1 MSLLPKTNLSLVFL
15 AALGLAVIPP
25 AQAQTPALTITQTG
39 IENAGNSYS
48 VGYEFT
54 TTAPVTVD
62 ALGYFTSQSGVN
74 ALTQDHPVS
83 IYDTKS
89 KALLASGTV
98 SHTVASFVNGYFVY
112 TGITPVT
119 LAPGDYIVT
128 GASGRDP
135 YEFNGSFT
143 TDARINFVEDRYNIT
158 GSNDSYPP
166 FTVNSIG
173 VQGGFFG
180 GTFALAPA
188 PAAVPEPSS
197 VASMGLGGVG
207 LLGLLLRA
215 RKRKKAVAS

>member
-1 MSLLPKTNLSLVFL
+1 MSLLPKASLSLVLL

-25 AQAQTPALTITQTG
+25 AQAQTPALTITKTG
-39 IENAGNSYS
+39 TENAGNSYS
-48 VGYEFT
+48 LGYEFT

-83 IYDTKS
+83 IYDTNS

-128 GASGRDP
+128 GASGNDP
-135 YEFNGSFT
+135 YEYNASLT
-143 TDARINFVEDRYNIT
+143 TDARIHFVEDRYDSNNT
-158 GSNDSYPP
+158 GSNDSYLSNRQ
-166 FTVNSIG
+166 FLVVVS
-173 VQGGFFG
+173 
-180 GTFALAPA
+180 
-188 PAAVPEPSS
+188 
-197 VASMGLGGVG
+197 
-207 LLGLLLRA
+207 
-215 RKRKKAVAS
+215 

>member
-1 MSLLPKTNLSLVFL
+1 MHLSHPRVPLLGLAAF

-25 AQAQTPALTITQTG
+25 AQAQTPGLTITQTG
-39 IENAGNSYS
+39 FEQTVPLFSL
-48 VGYEFT
+48 GYEFT

-74 ALTQDHPVS
+74 ALTEDHPVS

-89 KALLASGTV
+89 AALLASGTV
-98 SHTVASFVNGYFVY
+98 SHTAASFVNGYFVY
-112 TGITPVT
+112 TGIAPVT

-128 GASGRDP
+128 GASGNDP
-135 YEFNGSFT
+135 YAFNGSFT
-143 TDARINFVEDRYNIT
+143 TDARINFVENRFNNSSS
-158 GSNDSYPP
+158 GDSYPP
-166 FTVNSIG
+166 FTASLSG
-173 VQGGFFG
+173 GQGGFFG
-180 GTFALAPA
+180 GSFALA

-215 RKRKKAVAS
+215 RKRRTAA